1 MASEEA
7 FCRIGGPIH
16 TSTLLP
22 NSFGSCFVL
31 CFSLF
36 RERHSQPL
44 SVSNEMGNSVNVCT
58 GPCTLEFR
66 AVSQTHGVNAIRSL
80 SVGAG

>member
-7 FCRIGGPIH
+7 LCCIGGPIH

-22 NSFGSCFVL
+22 NSFSSCFVR

-36 RERHSQPL
+36 RERHSQPV
-44 SVSNEMGNSVNVCT
+44 SVSNEMGTSVNVCT
-58 GPCTLEFR
+58 GFCTLEFP
-66 AVSQTHGVNAIRSL
+66 AVRQAHGVHAVRSW
-80 SVGAG
+80 SAGAG